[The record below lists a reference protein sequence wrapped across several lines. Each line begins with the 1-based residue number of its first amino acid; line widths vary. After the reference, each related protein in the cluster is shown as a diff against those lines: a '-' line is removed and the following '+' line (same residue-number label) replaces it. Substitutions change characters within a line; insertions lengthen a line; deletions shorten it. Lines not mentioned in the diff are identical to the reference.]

1 MSVKQEVK
9 QSSHPDAAVKQND
22 VVRCKICPH
31 HCNIKEGHVGLCK
44 GRTNKS
50 GEIISENY
58 GKLTGLAL
66 DPIEKKPL
74 YHFHPGSNI
83 LSVGS
88 YGCNLNCPFCQNC
101 DISMVGRG
109 EIDTAATT
117 CEELVEKARALK
129 SRGNIGIAYTYN
141 EPLIGYEFVRDCA
154 TLAKEKGLKNV
165 VVTNGYI
172 CEEPLKE
179 LLPVIG
185 AFNIDL
191 KGFTEEY
198 YHKLRGDLATV
209 KRTIELAAA
218 VCHVEVTTLIVPG
231 ENDSVGEMEALS
243 GWLASIRKDIP
254 LHISRFFPRWQ
265 MQDRDATPV
274 SKVYHL
280 AEIARRHLVYVHEG
294 NC

>member
-1 MSVKQEVK
+1 MRVECV
-9 QSSHPDAAVKQND
+9 
-22 VVRCKICPH
+22 ICPH
-31 HCNIKEGHVGLCK
+31 HCKIEEGHIGLCNA
-44 GRTNKS
+44 RMNKNGQIVS
-50 GEIISENY
+50 NNY
-58 GKLTGLAL
+58 GKLTALAL

-74 YHFHPGSNI
+74 YHFNPGSKI

-101 DISMVGRG
+101 DISMVDGTK
-109 EIDTAATT
+109 IDTAEIG
-117 CEELVEKARALK
+117 CEELVGKALELRG
-129 SRGNIGIAYTYN
+129 RGNIGIAYTYN

-154 TLAKEKGLKNV
+154 TIAKENNLKNV

-179 LLPVIG
+179 LLPVID

-191 KGFTEEY
+191 KGFTEQF

-218 VCHVEVTTLIVPG
+218 ECHVEVTTLIIPG
-231 ENDSVGEMEALS
+231 ENDSEEEMEALS
-243 GWLASIRKDIP
+243 GWLASIDPKIP

-265 MQDRDATPV
+265 MQDKEATSV
-274 SKVYHL
+274 KLVYRL
-280 AEIARRHLVYVHEG
+280 AEIARKNLHNVHEG

>member
-1 MSVKQEVK
+1 MRVE
-9 QSSHPDAAVKQND
+9 
-22 VVRCKICPH
+22 CEICPH
-31 HCNIKEGHVGLCK
+31 HCKIEEGNVGLCK
-44 GRTNKS
+44 ARSNQGGK
-50 GEIISENY
+50 IVSENY
-58 GKLTGLAL
+58 GKLTAVAL

-74 YHFHPGSNI
+74 YHFYPGSKI

-101 DISMVGRG
+101 DISMVGG
-109 EIDTAATT
+109 CDIETSEIL
-117 CEELVEKARALK
+117 CEELIQKALMLK
-129 SRGNIGIAYTYN
+129 SKGNIGIAYTYN

-154 TLAKEKGLKNV
+154 VLAKKNGLMNV

-172 CEEPLKE
+172 CEEPLKD
-179 LLPVIG
+179 LLPLID

-209 KRTIELAAA
+209 KRSIELA
-218 VCHVEVTTLIVPG
+218 VEKCHVEVTTLIVPG
-231 ENDSVGEMEALS
+231 ENDSEEEIAELS
-243 GWLASIRKDIP
+243 SWIAGINPDIP

-265 MQDRDATPV
+265 MQDKEAT
-274 SKVYHL
+274 SIKQVYHL
-280 AEIARRHLVYVHEG
+280 AKVARRKLKYVYEG

>member
-1 MSVKQEVK
+1 MKVE
-9 QSSHPDAAVKQND
+9 
-22 VVRCKICPH
+22 CEICPH
-31 HCNIKEGHVGLCK
+31 HCKIEEGHLGLCR
-44 GRTNKS
+44 GRMNHN

-58 GKLTGLAL
+58 GRLTALAL

-74 YHFHPGSNI
+74 YHFYPGSRI

-101 DISMVGRG
+101 DISMVNGSETDSVRVS
-109 EIDTAATT
+109 
-117 CEELVEKARALK
+117 CEELVEKAVSLQDK
-129 SRGNIGIAYTYN
+129 GNIGIAYTYN

-154 TLAKEKGLKNV
+154 RLARERELKNV

-172 CEEPLKE
+172 CEEPLKA
-179 LLPVIG
+179 LLPLID

-191 KGFTEEY
+191 KGFMESF

-218 VCHVEVTTLIVPG
+218 QSHVEVTTLIIPG
-231 ENDSVGEMEALS
+231 ENDSEEEMKKLS
-243 GWLASIRKDIP
+243 GWLAGISPEIP
-254 LHISRFFPRWQ
+254 LHISRFFPRWK

-274 SKVYHL
+274 DQIYRL
-280 AEIARRHLVYVHEG
+280 AELARKNLNNVHEG